1 MNRPLARITLLLLGC
16 GLAIIAAG
24 ISLRAVDAV
33 APTAGS
39 VILADEE
46 ELTYE
51 VSWSFVKLGIVR
63 LKSTPDSS
71 VQAWIDSYE
80 GLPYV
85 DLHSIYYSK
94 MDSSLFSQRSWSL
107 DKQEDGEWTGLNY
120 ISDFPNKRLVLE
132 EVRQKDPQTE
142 PHYRK
147 MRDTIALSGTS
158 FLDGISIGY
167 HPRLLVHTSQPV
179 RVPTVLYGKLG
190 TTTFYLPGEKTTV
203 DLDAVDYPVRA
214 IEMEGTTSVVGVFGM
229 TGDFVGWFSDDQ
241 VAVPLKGKL
250 KVLLGSVTMDL
261 VKWKRGSWN
270 PPR

>member
-1 MNRPLARITLLLLGC
+1 MNRSLVRFLTAFLGC
-16 GLAIIAAG
+16 GVVCSAAV
-24 ISLRAVDAV
+24 ISLRSSDGV
-33 APTAGS
+33 APTSGS

-51 VSWSFVKLGIVR
+51 VTWSFIKLGVVR
-63 LKSTPDSS
+63 LKSKPDFS

-85 DLHSIYYSK
+85 DLHSIYYSR
-94 MDSSLFSQRSWSL
+94 MDSSLYSSGSWSL
-107 DKQEDGEWTGLNY
+107 EKQEDGGWTGLNY
-120 ISDFPNKRLVLE
+120 VYDLPNKRLILE
-132 EVRQKDPQTE
+132 EVLQKDPQTA

-147 MRDTIALSGTS
+147 TRDTIELNGTS

-167 HPRLLVHTSQPV
+167 HPRMLIHASQTV
-179 RVPTVLYGKLG
+179 QVPTVLRGKLG
-190 TTTFYLPGEKTTV
+190 TTTFYLPGEQTTL

-214 IEMEGTTSVVGVFGM
+214 IELEGTTSVVGVFGM
-229 TGDFVGWFSDDQ
+229 TGDFTGWFSDDPY
-241 VAVPLKGKL
+241 AVPLKGKL
-250 KVLLGSVTMDL
+250 KVILGSVTMEL

>member
-1 MNRPLARITLLLLGC
+1 VNRLVPRILVAFLGC
-16 GLAIIAAG
+16 GAVFSAAV
-24 ISLRAVDAV
+24 IYLYAFDAA
-33 APTAGS
+33 APTPGS

-85 DLHSIYYSK
+85 DLHSIYYSR
-94 MDSSLFSQRSWSL
+94 MDSSLFSQHSWSL
-107 DKQEDGEWTGLNY
+107 DKQEDGEWAGLNY
-120 ISDFPNKRLVLE
+120 IFDLPNKRLVLE
-132 EVRQKDPQTE
+132 EFRQKDLQTE

-147 MRDTIALSGTS
+147 MRDTIALNGKS

-167 HPRLLVHTSQPV
+167 YPRRVVHTSQPV
-179 RVPTVLYGKLG
+179 QVPTILYGKLG

-229 TGDFVGWFSDDQ
+229 TGDFVGWFSDDMY
-241 VAVPLKGKL
+241 AVPLKGKL
-250 KVLLGSVTMDL
+250 KVLLGSVTMEL